1 MDQKSIEE
9 KEEIES
15 NLINENIIKEKESNN
30 IEEVSENLLK
40 YNDLKPINLKECI
53 EKNIIYF
60 YHYLKIN
67 YQ

>member
-15 NLINENIIKEKESNN
+15 NLINENITKEKENNN

-40 YNDLKPINLKECI
+40 
-53 EKNIIYF
+53 
-60 YHYLKIN
+60 
-67 YQ
+67 